1 MESGNLV
8 FLFAAFLVVW
18 VGLLLYL
25 LNLSG
30 RISSLRR
37 ELDELESED

>member
-1 MESGNLV
+1 MESNLV
-8 FLFAAFLVVW
+8 FLFAAFVVVW

-30 RISSLRR
+30 RLDSLRR
-37 ELDELESED
+37 ELDELKREE

>member
-1 MESGNLV
+1 MDSGNLV

-25 LNLSG
+25 LSLSG

-37 ELDELESED
+37 ELEELKREE

>member
-37 ELDELESED
+37 ELDDLKDDE